1 MNIDTLILSGGGS
14 KGISFLGSIKYLV
27 EHNYIDSHFK
37 NIKKII
43 CVSSSFLF
51 ILILILLEYDYN
63 NIEPDMINFD
73 YKEFLDIND
82 ISIKSFINEYGF
94 INYHRTHIYIQKLLK
109 EKYNVES
116 ISLLKLYKISGIHII
131 VKVVNVTNDK
141 IEYIDHINNPKINI
155 LKLIQ
160 MTTCIPLLIKPV
172 KYKNNLY
179 LDGGLSGN
187 CPIEINDS
195 DNYLSIE
202 IYGEKYRKINN
213 VLDYIIKGWN
223 MYSPD
228 ILIRKYDKNNIK
240 IDLTKL
246 DIYFTDFDINYDV
259 KKNLLKEGYEQ
270 TKLHFQIY
278 K

>member
-1 MNIDTLILSGGGS
+1 MNIDTLILSGGS
-14 KGISFLGSIKYLV
+14 IKGISFLGSIKYLV
-27 EHNYIDSHFK
+27 ENNYIDSNFK

-43 CVSSSFLF
+43 CVSASFLF
-51 ILILILLEYDYN
+51 ILILILFEYDYN
-63 NIEPDMINFD
+63 YIENKMVNFD
-73 YKEFLDIND
+73 YKQFLDIND
-82 ISIKSFINEYGF
+82 LSIKSFINEYGF

-213 VLDYIIKGWN
+213 VLDYIIKSWN

-228 ILIRKYDKNNIK
+228 ILIRKYDKKNIK
-240 IDLTKL
+240 IDLTNL
-246 DIYFTDFDINYDV
+246 DIYFTEFDINYDM
-259 KKNLLKEGYEQ
+259 KKKLLKEGYEQ
-270 TKLHFQIY
+270 TKLHFNKY

>member
-1 MNIDTLILSGGGS
+1 MNIDTLILSGGS
-14 KGISFLGSIKYLV
+14 IKGLSFLGSIKYLV
-27 EHNYIDSHFK
+27 EKNYIDSNFK

-43 CVSSSFLF
+43 CVSASFLF

-63 NIEPDMINFD
+63 NIETDMINFD
-73 YKEFLDIND
+73 YKQFLDIND
-82 ISIKSFINEYGF
+82 MSIKSFINEYGF

-116 ISLLKLYKISGIHII
+116 ISLLKLYKLSGIHII
-131 VKVVNVTNDK
+131 VKVVNITNEK

-228 ILIRKYDKNNIK
+228 ILIRKYDKKNIK
-240 IDLTKL
+240 INLTNL
-246 DIYFTDFDINYDV
+246 DISISDFNIDYDM

-270 TKLHFQIY
+270 TKLHFEIY

>member
-1 MNIDTLILSGGGS
+1 MNIDTLILSGGS
-14 KGISFLGSIKYLV
+14 IKGLSFLGSIKYLV
-27 EHNYIDSHFK
+27 ENNYIDSNFK

-43 CVSSSFLF
+43 CVSASFLF

-63 NIEPDMINFD
+63 NIETDMINFD
-73 YKEFLDIND
+73 YKHFLDIND

-94 INYHRTHIYIQKLLK
+94 INYNRNHIYIQKLLK

-187 CPIEINDS
+187 CPIEINNS
-195 DNYLSIE
+195 DNYLCIE

-213 VLDYIIKGWN
+213 VLDYIIKSWN

-228 ILIRKYDKNNIK
+228 ILIRKYDKKNIK
-240 IDLTKL
+240 INVSQLNID
-246 DIYFTDFDINYDV
+246 FTDFDINYDI
-259 KKNLLKEGYEQ
+259 KKKLLKEGYEQ
-270 TKLHFQIY
+270 TKLHFDKY